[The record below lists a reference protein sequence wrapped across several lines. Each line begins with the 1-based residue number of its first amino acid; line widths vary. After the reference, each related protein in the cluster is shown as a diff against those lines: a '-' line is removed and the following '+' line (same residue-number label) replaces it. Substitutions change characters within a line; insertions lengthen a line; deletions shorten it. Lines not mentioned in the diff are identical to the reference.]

1 MEALDEHGT
10 FPREYRAYW
19 PHTYGTLRYEECQR
33 LPTPTLNQT
42 PRRNASDERRR
53 KPSMNAT
60 HFLVNVAPTAS
71 RLPEHRLVRSC

>member
-42 PRRNASDERRR
+42 PRRNATYEHLR
-53 KPSMNAT
+53 T
-60 HFLVNVAPTAS
+60 HPPYH
-71 RLPEHRLVRSC
+71 REHRGDSLRLLSVQVNL